1 MSLPAIILTVFCA
14 ILFATISFVK
24 SNWETAATNTLRC
37 GEKGVE
43 IVERPAVEG
52 LVATKFIVCKK

>member
-1 MSLPAIILTVFCA
+1 MSFPAIVLTIFSA
-14 ILFATISFVK
+14 ILFGTISFVK
-24 SNWETAATNTLRC
+24 SNWETAASNTLRC

-43 IVERPAVEG
+43 IVERPAIEG